1 MPPPHP
7 PTHPPPW
14 QTETPEQ
21 LAQRNAANKAKGVK
35 QSNVVRREKV
45 AVLSKGTLI
54 DAEMV
59 ASRPDASY
67 VMVVYEAPA
76 AAGAEEEGAAV
87 AAMGVAGVEAAA
99 AGEGE
104 GGVPAAGQVVLGLCA
119 VDVASGHV
127 MVGQFRDD
135 EVSWGGKGEG
145 EGGRGETGG

>member
-1 MPPPHP
+1 M
-7 PTHPPPW
+7 
-14 QTETPEQ
+14 
-21 LAQRNAANKAKGVK
+21 K

-87 AAMGVAGVEAAA
+87 AAAGVAGVEAAAAA

-104 GGVPAAGQVVLGLCA
+104 GGVAAAGQVVLGLCA

-145 EGGRGETGG
+145 EGGGAGLGVEGE